1 LRWGIVGY
9 STAGAGAESAPDST
23 ASACRGTGRRK
34 ASQGSTRG
42 GPPTPTEPSP
52 LHESGPFTAK
62 KRSEN
67 PTEARTNPNA
77 TDYTLEVRLQD
88 FGVAIPASLDRNRR
102 DHDVHAI
109 TRGETCIAAPGR
121 ATGGRGRTRPTEPQ
135 AERSRA
141 QRPGPDLPWPFRA
154 TSGLRRNRV
163 APGRSNAESGAT
175 LFPVPARARVPGT
188 IACRDTIAAVATHTP
203 HWLRFMGASLD
214 RLAREP
220 RFRSFAAS
228 ALLQN

>member
-1 LRWGIVGY
+1 MPNCAEVSLVTRRAGLGRSQPQIAPPASLAGRGVAKRRRDRRAEVRRLPPSRAH
-9 STAGAGAESAPDST
+9 STNAAPH
-23 ASACRGTGRRK
+23 R
-34 ASQGSTRG
+34 
-42 GPPTPTEPSP
+42 
-52 LHESGPFTAK
+52 K

-77 TDYTLEVRLQD
+77 TDYTLEVRLLD

-109 TRGETCIAAPGR
+109 TRGETFIAAPGR

-163 APGRSNAESGAT
+163 APDAAT
-175 LFPVPARARVPGT
+175 RRPARPCSR
-188 IACRDTIAAVATHTP
+188 CRHR
-203 HWLRFMGASLD
+203 RFFGRGCL
-214 RLAREP
+214 P
-220 RFRSFAAS
+220 
-228 ALLQN
+228 